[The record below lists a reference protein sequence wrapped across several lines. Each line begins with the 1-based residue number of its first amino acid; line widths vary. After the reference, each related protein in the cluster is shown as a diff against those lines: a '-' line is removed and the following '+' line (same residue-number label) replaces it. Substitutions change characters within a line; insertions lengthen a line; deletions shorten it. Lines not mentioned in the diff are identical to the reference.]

1 MANPTSAAGDNGV
14 SGTCTPAE
22 LQTQI
27 DAITGSISGGDLSS
41 TETTA
46 IRGSVAK
53 TAKGFGS
60 AVAASNV
67 FSVTQGLRF
76 AYHNGTSVECDAP
89 AVTRT

>member
-1 MANPTSAAGDNGV
+1 MANPTVAAGDNGV
-14 SGTCTPAE
+14 AGTCTPVE

-27 DAITGSISGGDLSS
+27 DAITGSLSGGDLSS

-53 TAKGFGS
+53 TSKGYGS
-60 AVAASNV
+60 AVAISNV
-67 FSVTQGLRF
+67 YSVTQGLRT
-76 AYHNGTSVECDAP
+76 AYSGVEADIP